1 MPAAM
6 VDLLD
11 LRLGVTVENRRLGPV
26 QFIENARAW
35 GRDTRE
41 SLGGPQGGNRYR
53 RSGKTESRHQKLPSF
68 HCILQEKASLIH

>member
-1 MPAAM
+1 M

-11 LRLGVTVENRRLGPV
+11 LGLGITVENRRLGPV
-26 QFIENARAW
+26 QFIENAGAW

-53 RSGKTESRHQKLPSF
+53 RSGETESRHQKLPSF

>member
-1 MPAAM
+1 M

-11 LRLGVTVENRRLGPV
+11 LCLGVAVENRGLGPV
-26 QFIENARAW
+26 QFVQDAGAW
-35 GRDTRE
+35 GRDTSE
-41 SLGGPQGGNRYR
+41 GLGGPQGGNRYR